1 MFPVRRVVR
10 CSNQRTSSTGGYR
23 RRRAP
28 PSIVSLVPG
37 YQHRR
42 PENGFLRTTVRHRYT
57 AGVSS
62 LFDRIVATTAR
73 ASATGALVPVPTTTE
88 IVVDG
93 GIDFVVHMTTLQE
106 TKSRA
111 KKDQLA
117 RPFNPFLP
125 PDPELLI
132 GTVAPKHVMV
142 LNKFNVLPHH
152 LLIVTRDFVPQESLL
167 DGDDFSVL
175 GACMSE
181 LDGLGFYNGGTVA
194 GASQPHKHLQLV
206 PLPLGP
212 GSHPT
217 PIDALVPPD
226 QATGRPCT
234 IDALDFTH
242 VLIPLDGR
250 RITSDRSAELFDHAS
265 RALSLVGVHDD
276 TRPYNLLLSR
286 RWMLAVPRSREF
298 WRGVSVN
305 ALGFAGS
312 LLVRNR
318 SELEALKATG
328 PLAIL
333 KSVVEATP

>member
-1 MFPVRRVVR
+1 M
-10 CSNQRTSSTGGYR
+10 
-23 RRRAP
+23 
-28 PSIVSLVPG
+28 
-37 YQHRR
+37 
-42 PENGFLRTTVRHRYT
+42 RTTAPHRYT
-57 AGVSS
+57 ADVSS
-62 LFDRIVATTAR
+62 LLDRIVSTTAR
-73 ASATGALVPVPTTTE
+73 ATRTGALVSMPTKTV
-88 IVVDG
+88 IVEDG
-93 GIDFVVHMTTLQE
+93 GIEFAVRVTTLQE

-111 KKDQLA
+111 KKDQVT

-132 GTVAPKHVMV
+132 GTVAPDHAMV
-142 LNKFNVLPHH
+142 LNKFNVLSHH
-152 LLIVTRDFVPQESLL
+152 LLMVTRRFVPQENLL
-167 DGDDFSVL
+167 DGGDFRAL

-212 GSHPT
+212 GSQPT
-217 PIDALVPPD
+217 PVDAVIPLD
-226 QATGRPCT
+226 LATGRPCT

-250 RITSDRSAELFDHAS
+250 RITGDRSAELFDHAS
-265 RALSLVGVHDD
+265 RALSLVGVDD
-276 TRPYNLLLSR
+276 ETRPYNLLLTR

-312 LLVRNR
+312 LLVRNQ
-318 SELEALKATG
+318 SELETLKGTG
-328 PLAIL
+328 PLAVL
-333 KSVVEATP
+333 KSVVEGGP